1 MLSIP
6 HLVILFLV
14 ALMVFGPQKLPEL
27 ARMLGKAMA
36 EFRRISFDVRRVV
49 EDEVRDMERA
59 AREADLRKRE
69 AEVAEREKAS
79 QMPSAAPLP
88 PGDALAGTI
97 PAIPPSGAQ
106 IEHQDVG
113 QSEPEPVT
121 VSPPGPDPETVPDD
135 PSNPS

>member
-49 EDEVRDMERA
+49 EDEMRDMERA

-69 AEVAEREKAS
+69 TDVADREKAAQAS
-79 QMPSAAPLP
+79 SAAHLP
-88 PGDALAGTI
+88 PGDSLAGTI
-97 PAIPPSGAQ
+97 PATPPSGAQ
-106 IEHQDVG
+106 IETQDG
-113 QSEPEPVT
+113 PQSDPDPVT
-121 VSPPGPDPETVPDD
+121 VTPPGPDTETPPDD
-135 PSNPS
+135 HSSHS

>member
-1 MLSIP
+1 MLSLP

-49 EDEVRDMERA
+49 EDEMRDMERA
-59 AREADLRKRE
+59 ARDADLRKRE
-69 AEVAEREKAS
+69 AEVSEREKAAQEALGGS
-79 QMPSAAPLP
+79 KA

-97 PAIPPSGAQ
+97 PATPPSGAQ
-106 IEHQDVG
+106 IDSQPPDQPVNDASLG
-113 QSEPEPVT
+113 TAPENP
-121 VSPPGPDPETVPDD
+121 PDD
-135 PSNPS
+135 HSSPS

>member
-1 MLSIP
+1 MLSLP

-49 EDEVRDMERA
+49 EDEMRDMERA

-69 AEVAEREKAS
+69 VEVAEREKAAQEAVGGS
-79 QMPSAAPLP
+79 KTL
-88 PGDALAGTI
+88 GDALAGTI
-97 PAIPPSGAQ
+97 PATPPSGAQ
-106 IEHQDVG
+106 NDP
-113 QSEPEPVT
+113 QSPDQPVSDSSLDTAPEN
-121 VSPPGPDPETVPDD
+121 SPDD
-135 PSNPS
+135 PSSPS